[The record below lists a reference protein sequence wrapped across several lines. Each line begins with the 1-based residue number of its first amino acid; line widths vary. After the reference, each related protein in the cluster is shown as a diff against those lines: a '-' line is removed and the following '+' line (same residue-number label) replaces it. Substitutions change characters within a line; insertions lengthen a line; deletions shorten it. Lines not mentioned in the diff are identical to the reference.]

1 MQIGLSEKGR
11 EAVAKGLEIF
21 LANTYTTYLKTQNA
35 HWNYVG
41 EDFYALHLL
50 FEQQYEEMA
59 EAVDEI
65 AERIRSLGFFAP
77 ASFLTFQKNS
87 TLDSQEDPEPSEMIE
102 DLITSHEGLICH
114 GRKLCDLAEHEKD
127 AGSVDLLG
135 RRLGVHEKF
144 IWMLKN
150 YL

>member
-1 MQIGLSEKGR
+1 MQIGMSEKGR
-11 EAVAKGLEIF
+11 ELVSKGLEVF
-21 LANTYTTYLKTQNA
+21 LANTYVLYLKTQNA

-41 EDFYALHLL
+41 QDFYSLHLL
-50 FEQQYEEMA
+50 FEKQYQEMA

-77 ASFLTFQKNS
+77 ASFEIFQKNS
-87 TLDSQEDPEPSEMIE
+87 CLECMENPAPSEMAE
-102 DLITSHEGLICH
+102 DLITGHEGLVCH
-114 GRKLCDLAEHEKD
+114 ARKLCDLAENEKD
-127 AGSVDLLG
+127 GATVDLLG
-135 RRLGVHEKF
+135 RRLGSHEKF